1 MEPKRIGR
9 QTPTTSLVLP
19 YKKTKGKEAV
29 EIYNKTGRTAREWQ
43 ELLIYDIMAYDDEGL
58 WVHSTYGYAV
68 PRRNGKTEDVIMRI
82 LWGLKN
88 GEKIIYT
95 SHLIST
101 SHSVWETVTYLLDS
115 MDIKYASVKAKGQEN
130 IRLLDENYKP
140 YKLDHMINFRTRS
153 NNGGLGEG
161 YDLLIIDEAQEY
173 TIDQESA
180 LKYTISA
187 SSNPQ
192 IIMLGTQPTAIS
204 HGTVFQKIR
213 EKVLSGFSKNTGWA
227 EWSVDTMQDPKN
239 REAWYETNPSLGQGL
254 TERVIENE
262 NTTDDVDFNIQRLGH
277 WLSYSQKSLFTE
289 NEWDSLKISKIPN
302 FKNKLFVGIKFGAD
316 GRHAALSIATKT
328 DDKIFIESIDCQSQ
342 RNGNLWIINFLKNAD
357 IEKIAVD
364 GAGAQDVLKKDL
376 KEYGIKIK
384 IVLPKVKDVIV
395 ANNMFE
401 QSITSLKNI
410 CHNGQ
415 ESLRQVVTNCIKRA
429 IGTNGGFGYKALI
442 EEHEIALMD
451 SAVLAH
457 WLCASAKEKKKQRV
471 NY

>member
-130 IRLLDENYKP
+130 IRLLDENDKP

-192 IIMLGTQPTAIS
+192 IIVLGTPPTAIS

-239 REAWYETNPSLGQGL
+239 IEAWYETNPSLGQAL
-254 TERVIENE
+254 TQRVIENE